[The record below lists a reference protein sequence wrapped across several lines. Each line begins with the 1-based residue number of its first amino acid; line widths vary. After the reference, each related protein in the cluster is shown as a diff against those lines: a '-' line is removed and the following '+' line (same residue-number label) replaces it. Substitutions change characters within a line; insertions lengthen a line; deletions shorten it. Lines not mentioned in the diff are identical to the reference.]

1 MQFKKI
7 SKKRKIVFLTVFS
20 ILLIWFWFSL
30 PKPLFKSPTSY
41 VIEANNGELLSASIA
56 KDGQWRFPLNDSV
69 PNKFIKC
76 ITTFEDK
83 RFFYH
88 PGIDPFSFTRAI
100 IQNIKNKKVVSG
112 GSTLTMQVIRLSRG
126 KKRTFY
132 QKLIEIILSF
142 RLELTFSKKEIL
154 SLYAANAPF
163 GSNVVGLDAAA
174 WRYFGRNAKQLSW
187 AEMATL
193 AVLPNAPSLV
203 HPGKNREVL
212 LSKRN
217 SLLEK
222 LLQEKI
228 IDKNTKDLAELEPI
242 PLEPVSLPTNAPHLL
257 NRFKADFNDKDFKST
272 RIKTT
277 LKANL
282 QLNVASILKRY
293 HQQFKANGINNAAAL
308 VLDVKTGNT
317 LAYVGNVYEPS
328 DPEMESYVDMIGA
341 LRSPGST
348 LKPFLYASMM
358 TDGFLLPNTLIPDV
372 PTQIGGYTP
381 QNYDL
386 GYDGAVPASKALSR
400 SLNIPAVKM
409 LQKYKYERFYS
420 QLQKVGI
427 HSLTNPPDFYGLSMI
442 LGGCEVSMWE
452 LAGAYASMA
461 RSLNHFS
468 QHPNQYDPAD
478 YHEPNYIKQKS
489 QKEQNLEKSSVADY
503 GSLYYTFMAMQEVM
517 RPGEELLWEQFSSS
531 KKIAWKTGTSFGFRD
546 GWAIGLT
553 PDFVVCV
560 WVGNADGE
568 GRPNLTGIQ
577 TAAPILFDIFDLLP
591 EKRDFTIPYK
601 NLVKTDVCKIS
612 GFRAGE
618 YCDKRTTYMPISAL
632 KTEICPY
639 HQLIHLDATQ
649 KYQVTSA
656 CESPELMVHKNWFVL
671 PPSMEYYYKVR
682 NRDYQTLP
690 PLSPKCINESDNM
703 RTMELIYPKNNALV
717 YIPLEIDGIRGK
729 VIFNVAHRNQ
739 KSKIY
744 WSIDNEFITTTQD
757 FHQIAVSP
765 KAGKHTLTLV
775 DDNGNRLVQVFT
787 VLDKDKKLI
796 K

>member
-1 MQFKKI
+1 M
-7 SKKRKIVFLTVFS
+7 
-20 ILLIWFWFSL
+20 WFWFSL

-41 VIEANNGELLSASIA
+41 VIEADNGELLSASIA
-56 KDGQWRFPLNDSV
+56 KDGQWRFPLNDTV
-69 PNKFIKC
+69 PDKFIKC

-88 PGIDPFSFTRAI
+88 PGVDPFSFTRAV

-112 GSTLTMQVIRLSRG
+112 GSTLTMQVIRLSRN

-132 QKLIEIILSF
+132 QKVIEIILAF

-187 AEMATL
+187 AETATL

-203 HPGKNREVL
+203 HPGKNREIL

-222 LLQEKI
+222 LFQEKI

-282 QLNVASILKRY
+282 QLNVSSILKRY

-328 DPEMESYVDMIGA
+328 DPEMESHVDMIGA

-348 LKPFLYASMM
+348 LKPLLYASMM
-358 TDGFLLPNTLIPDV
+358 TDGFLLPNTLIADV

-420 QLQKVGI
+420 QLKKVGI
-427 HSLTNPPDFYGLSMI
+427 HSLTNPPDFYGLSII
-442 LGGCEVSMWE
+442 LGGCEVSIWE
-452 LAGAYASMA
+452 LAGAYASIA
-461 RSLNHFS
+461 RSLNHYS

-478 YHEPNYIKQKS
+478 YHEPNYIKQKI
-489 QKEQNLEKSSVADY
+489 QKKENLEKSSVADY
-503 GSLYYTFMAMQEVM
+503 GSLYYTFIAMQEVM

-591 EKRDFTIPYK
+591 EKREFTIPYK

-618 YCDKRTTYMPISAL
+618 YCKKKTTYMPLTAL

-639 HQLIHLDATQ
+639 HQLIHLDHSQ

-656 CESPELMVHKNWFVL
+656 CESPELMVHKSWFVL

-690 PLSPKCINESDNM
+690 PISPNCINESDNL

-717 YIPLEIDGIRGK
+717 YIPLEIDGQRGK
-729 VIFNVAHRNQ
+729 VIFNAAHRNQ

-744 WSIDNEFITTTQD
+744 WSIDNEYITTTQD

-775 DDNGNRLVQVFT
+775 DDEGNRLVQIFT
-787 VLDKDKKLI
+787 VLDKIKKSV

>member
-7 SKKRKIVFLTVFS
+7 SKKKKIISITAFS
-20 ILLIWFWFSL
+20 ILFLWFWFSL

-41 VIEANNGELLSASIA
+41 VIEADNGELLSASIA
-56 KDGQWRFPLNDSV
+56 KDGQWRFPLNDTV
-69 PNKFIKC
+69 PKKFIKC

-88 PGIDPFSFTRAI
+88 PGVDPFAFGRAI
-100 IQNIKNKKVVSG
+100 IQNIRNRKIVSG
-112 GSTLTMQVIRLSRG
+112 GSTLTMQVIRLSRN
-126 KKRTFY
+126 KNRTFY
-132 QKLIEIILSF
+132 QKLIEILLAF
-142 RLELTFSKKEIL
+142 RLELTYSKKEIL
-154 SLYAANAPF
+154 ALYAANAPF

-174 WRYFGRNAKQLSW
+174 WRYFGRKASQLSW

-193 AVLPNAPSLV
+193 AVLPNSPSLV
-203 HPGKNREVL
+203 HPGKNRKTL
-212 LSKRN
+212 LNKRN
-217 SLLEK
+217 SLLKK
-222 LLQEKI
+222 LFDEKI
-228 IDKNTKDLAELEPI
+228 IDEETEKLAQLEPI
-242 PLEPVSLPTNAPHLL
+242 PSEPVSLPTNAPHLL
-257 NRFKADFNDKDFKST
+257 NRFRADFNPKEFKT
-272 RIKTT
+272 TKIKTT

-282 QLNVASILKRY
+282 QINVSSILRRY

-317 LAYVGNVYEPS
+317 LAYVGNVYDPS
-328 DPEMESYVDMIGA
+328 NPEMESYVDMIGA

-348 LKPFLYASMM
+348 LKPLLYASMM
-358 TDGFLLPNTLIPDV
+358 TDGFILPNTLIPDV

-381 QNYDL
+381 KNYDL

-409 LQKYKYERFYS
+409 LQQYRYERFYS
-420 QLQKVGI
+420 QLKKMGI
-427 HSLTNPPDFYGLSMI
+427 NSLTNPPDFYGLSMI

-452 LAGAYASMA
+452 LAGTYASLA
-461 RSLNHFS
+461 RSLNHYP
-468 QHPNQYDPAD
+468 QHPDQYDPAD
-478 YHEPNYIKQKS
+478 FHEPTYITKKTPSKQT
-489 QKEQNLEKSSVADY
+489 LEKSSVADY

-517 RPGEELLWEQFSSS
+517 RPGEEMLWQQFSSS

-546 GWAIGLT
+546 GWAVGLT

-591 EKRDFTIPYK
+591 EKREFTIPYK
-601 NLVKTDVCKIS
+601 NLVKTDVCEIS

-618 YCDKRTTYMPISAL
+618 YCDKKTAYMPISAA
-632 KTEICPY
+632 KTRICPY
-639 HQLIHLDATQ
+639 HQLVHLDPTE

-656 CESPELMVHKNWFVL
+656 CESPELMVHKSWFVL

-682 NRDYQTLP
+682 NRDYRTLP
-690 PLSPKCINESDNM
+690 PMSPNCMDESENL

-717 YIPLEIDGIRGK
+717 YIPLEIDGKRGK
-729 VIFNVAHRNQ
+729 VIFNAAHRNP

-744 WSIDNEFITTTQD
+744 WSIDNEYIATTTD

-765 KAGKHTLTLV
+765 DSGKHTLTLV
-775 DDNGNRLVQVFT
+775 DDEGNRLVQIFT
-787 VLDKDKKLI
+787 VLDKSKKDK
-796 K
+796 